1 MIGLPSTS
9 TNPLQD
15 EITDLYSRVNA
26 EWNRL
31 NFLVTLGTD
40 LVWANDQGY
49 TPQQVVAALGQN
61 AVSILQLSSV
71 IAGVISTVSGITPST
86 IPPGWG
92 VKPNADGTVTLT
104 APVGQTSTS
113 STASSTVSIGL

>member
-15 EITDLYSRVNA
+15 EITDLYSRVNV

-31 NFLVTLGTD
+31 NYLITFGANVI
-40 LVWANDQGY
+40 WANDQGY

-71 IAGVISTVSGITPST
+71 IAGVISTVSGVTPST
-86 IPPGWG
+86 VPTGWS

-104 APVGQTSTS
+104 APVGQTSTG